1 MNLLN
6 LDANTIKGIKIQFYS
21 TERTDEGRFYLRRV
35 KNWQQEDNILK
46 AIYRYFC
53 FVYGK
58 NILDVDGHDKKI
70 DNKQIILFIYTKYF
84 SDIDTIKY
92 LNLDLK
98 NEIIDTIKKK
108 GVNLS
113 FPVFIL
119 NLNDGLLSSQKNS
132 GYSLKNTPL
141 IEQVDIL
148 KYKEE
153 KEGKKKKKDVL
164 DLPSVMTGSQ
174 HRKFA
179 ESHSFLNEINKTIKF
194 LNEIKPWLWDILIVD
209 DDFDK
214 TRQKNNKNQDIEAFW
229 GEFLKQLLNI
239 ENGDKLILECLSF
252 KEFEKKEW
260 HELILYDFIFV
271 DLLEEKGSEL
281 IPRGFD
287 VIEKLRFY
295 KDINVL
301 PLVFALSKLKIEDI
315 DVWMRSKEF
324 DYFFNKWEFLLQF
337 PYKFFDIVQ
346 TLIDWK
352 LGRHLVKRNGENLER
367 VNIIS
372 TKEINEEQQNYDKK
386 LIDTIIMKEM
396 GEYKQIYAYH
406 LSAGYGG
413 ARKYKIEVITD
424 KGTSAPFFLKIDA
437 KDKLSFEKFAYHH
450 YLKGKLD
457 NFTGRISESMARY
470 KNDAAILYTA
480 VATWIDYK
488 NNNLITFCD
497 YLKTQPS
504 PSDINNAIN
513 KLFIEI
519 LYPLHKTP
527 YQFDKND
534 KEFDLRSIISFFD
547 PRLNFQ
553 RGIESNDG
561 KKERM
566 NIVDVKLKNKDKS
579 KPALDIKMRECK
591 KNAHFRGKIENIDP
605 KSIEYLTTFLR
616 RGKLLKG
623 YKINS
628 NELYTLKFYDKI
640 PKKFHSDWFK
650 DRKLNSVIMSF
661 FEKNYNKIW
670 VLNKSLLDS
679 IPLTLSIIHG
689 DLNVNNIMMALL
701 SKSMWLIDFD
711 RTRKGPLTFDFAELE
726 LTIRTFVLSECLKE
740 LCVNAIQQ
748 NGKDKESFI
757 DLIFEL
763 FAEIEDSI
771 YMNNLDKI
779 EEKINS
785 ISNNNLSPK
794 SKNVLIGGIY
804 AINRLREIAFD
815 HYFIYEYQRKEYFAS
830 LALYSLSPLKFPDL
844 YDKKE
849 KKGAPLSA
857 LWPFWLATEW
867 IPNKEQVRVICEDYK
882 KLFESDNH
890 CKKFL
895 QALENTR
902 LTHKEASKLTLAM
915 NEMSKEDRLEWKSEI
930 EPRVDL
936 PSTGGTGNIT
946 PLVVSILVAAT
957 EKVFVP
963 KLSTRSFK
971 HTGGTIDILES
982 VRYKA
987 NISKEMFM
995 ENVKNNKI
1003 SIVNHQ
1009 KNFTPIDSKLVDY
1022 RRETSTLS
1030 HPDLIASSI
1039 INNKWILNLDTVL
1052 LDCKIGKGGGVK
1064 NRDEAS
1070 WLTNIF
1076 VDLGKELGIKTA
1088 VALTENNSPQCMNI
1102 GNKLSLYEVI
1112 QILNGKGEKLIQ
1124 DLCCELAANLI
1135 WISGQEENLRKSRNL
1150 IKKVIENGKALR
1162 KIRDL
1167 FKAHEVKKLDFIDNP
1182 EILLQNSDCWE
1193 IKADNSGFISFIDGE
1208 KINLILRDIIFQN
1221 EEIRDY
1227 DAGIKFKRRWGEKIE
1242 QDETVLILYIGKNNP
1257 KMEQINIDAVLTKL
1271 KEALKIEKEKPDAP
1285 KNLLIEI
1292 VK

>member
-21 TERTDEGRFYLRRV
+21 TEMTDEGRFYLRRV
-35 KNWQQEDNILK
+35 KNWRNETEEVLK
-46 AIYRYFC
+46 AIGRYFH

-58 NILDVDGHDKKI
+58 NILDVDINNIKKN
-70 DNKQIILFIYTKYF
+70 DRKIILFIYTKYF
-84 SDIDTIKY
+84 SDIDTIKS

-119 NLNDGLLSSQKNS
+119 NLNEGLLSSQKIS
-132 GYSLKNTPL
+132 GYGLKNTPL
-141 IEQVDIL
+141 IKQVDIL
-148 KYKEE
+148 KNKEE
-153 KEGKKKKKDVL
+153 KKKEEKKDVL
-164 DLPSVMTGSQ
+164 DLPSAMTGSQ
-174 HRKFA
+174 HGKFD
-179 ESHSFLNEINKTIKF
+179 ESRSFTNKINETIEFLNKNKNWK
-194 LNEIKPWLWDILIVD
+194 WDILIVD
-209 DDFDK
+209 DDFDESPK
-214 TRQKNNKNQDIEAFW
+214 KENKSQDIKAFW
-229 GEFLKQLLNI
+229 KSFLKQLLNI
-239 ENGDKLILECLSF
+239 EDDKKLRLECLSF
-252 KEFEKKEW
+252 NEFDEKKW
-260 HELILYDFIFV
+260 HKLIKFDFIFV

-295 KDINVL
+295 KDINIL
-301 PLVFALSKLKIEDI
+301 PLVFALSKLKREDI
-315 DVWMRSKEF
+315 DVWMRSKEV
-324 DYFFNKWEFLLQF
+324 DYFFNKWGFLLQF
-337 PYKFFDIVQ
+337 PYKFLDVVQ
-346 TLIDWK
+346 ILIDWN
-352 LGRHLVKRNGENLER
+352 LGKHFENQKEYEDKVK
-367 VNIIS
+367 IIS
-372 TKEINEEQQNYDKK
+372 TKKLDLAQQKSDKK
-386 LIDTIIMKEM
+386 LINTIIKKEM
-396 GEYKQIYAYH
+396 GEYDRIFAYH

-424 KGTSAPFFLKIDA
+424 RGTSAPFFLKIDA

-457 NFTGRISESMARY
+457 NFTGRISESMAIY
-470 KNDAAILYTA
+470 ENDAAILYTA
-480 VATWIDYK
+480 VGTWIDYK

-504 PSDINNAIN
+504 LSDIKKAIN

-519 LYPLHKTP
+519 LHPLHNTKYP
-527 YQFDKND
+527 FNKND
-534 KEFDLRSIISFFD
+534 KEVDLKSLISFFD

-566 NIVDVKLKNKDKS
+566 HIVDVKLKNENKS
-579 KPALDIKMRECK
+579 KSALDIKMRENK
-591 KNAHFRGKIENIDP
+591 KNAHFRGEIENIDP
-605 KSIEYLTTFLR
+605 KSIEYLTTFIR
-616 RGKLLKG
+616 RGKLLDG

-628 NELYTLKFYDKI
+628 NELYTLKFNDKI
-640 PKKFHSDWFK
+640 PKKYQSDWFK
-650 DRKLNSVIMSF
+650 NGDFNAKIMSF
-661 FEKNYNKIW
+661 FDKNYNKIW

-679 IPLTLSIIHG
+679 IPLTLSFIHG
-689 DLNVNNIMMALL
+689 DLNVNNIMMAL
-701 SKSMWLIDFD
+701 SSNSIWLIDFD
-711 RTRKGPLTFDFAELE
+711 RTRKGPRAFDFVELE

-740 LCVNAIQQ
+740 LCVNAMQQ
-748 NGKDKESFI
+748 NCKDRESFI

-763 FAEIEDSI
+763 FTEIEDSI
-771 YMNNLDKI
+771 YMNNLDYI
-779 EEKINS
+779 EEKINF
-785 ISNNNLSPK
+785 ISKNNLSLE

-804 AINRLREIAFD
+804 AINRLREIAFNN
-815 HYFIYEYQRKEYFAS
+815 YFIHEYQRKEYYAS

-844 YDKKE
+844 YDKNE

-867 IPNKEQVRVICEDYK
+867 IPNKEQLRVICEDYK
-882 KLFESDNH
+882 KLLKPGNH

-895 QALENTR
+895 QALKNTR
-902 LTHKEASKLTLAM
+902 LTQQEASKLTFAM
-915 NEMSKEDRLEWKSEI
+915 NELSDQFEWEDDIK
-930 EPRVDL
+930 PRVDL

-971 HTGGTIDILES
+971 HTGGTIDIIES
-982 VRYKA
+982 VGYRA
-987 NISKEMFM
+987 DISKKRFM
-995 ENVKNNKI
+995 ETVKKNKI
-1003 SIVNHQ
+1003 SIVNQQ
-1009 KNFTPIDSKLVDY
+1009 KNFTPVDSKLVDY
-1022 RRETSTLS
+1022 RRETGTLS

-1052 LDCKIGKGGGVK
+1052 LDCKIEKGGGIK

-1070 WLTNIF
+1070 RLSKFF

-1088 VALTENNSPQCMNI
+1088 VAFTENNSPQCMNI

-1135 WISGQEENLRKSRNL
+1135 WISGQEENLSKSRNL
-1150 IKKVIENGKALR
+1150 IKNAIKHGNALKKIKALFSTHGVN
-1162 KIRDL
+1162 DL
-1167 FKAHEVKKLDFIDNP
+1167 NFIDDP
-1182 EILLQNSDCWE
+1182 EILLQNSDCLE
-1193 IKADNSGFISFIDGE
+1193 IKADDSGFISFIDGE
-1208 KINLILRDIIFQN
+1208 KINRILRDIIFKN
-1221 EEIRDY
+1221 NIICDY
-1227 DAGIKFKRRWGEKIE
+1227 DAGIILRKRCGDPIEK
-1242 QDETVLILYIGKNNP
+1242 DEIALTLYMGKKNS
-1257 KMEQINIDAVLTKL
+1257 KKKSINSVISYL
-1271 KEALKIEKEKPDAP
+1271 KNTIKIEKEKPVVP
-1285 KNLLIEI
+1285 PNLLIEI